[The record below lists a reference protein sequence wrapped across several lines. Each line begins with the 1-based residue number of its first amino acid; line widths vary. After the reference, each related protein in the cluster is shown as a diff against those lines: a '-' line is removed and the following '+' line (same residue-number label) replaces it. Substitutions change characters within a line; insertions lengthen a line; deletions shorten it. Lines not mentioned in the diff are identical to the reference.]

1 MSGKLSSAYY
11 HTGFSSSLLTSTLV
25 DRIFRPN
32 LLEQS
37 CEAVIDFLSTKQSPP
52 VPDFDVQAKSFLAEH
67 IFDLVKLLCTPFLP
81 ASISDLVSR
90 VSHSLPEKLRPSQKR
105 LDEFR
110 LATERGARK
119 WQFCIPAD
127 KIVLQLR
134 TAEGRMDTCTATFF
148 VLLVESILRCIV
160 QATFDYRSKITK
172 VSGSITV
179 TDIQHIISLLGIT
192 DGPSGGVKTSL
203 PFIHRRLG
211 SYEGCLK
218 DLQCFLNAS
227 GDQLAMIIRVFYEPL
242 NDILTDLARMPQTVL
257 DRGGSPEALEPVFP
271 PASLCPV
278 ARSASTALAVL
289 NSAKSLFTD
298 MSILSEAAD
307 DAFDN
312 TSHMLKYCLQE
323 PAEEDLF
330 QGFAYY
336 ADTFFGEDCNQWISV
351 LSETPSVIFA
361 LHRFQGHMVRTILEQ
376 VSLRRA
382 PEMELRFVDPH
393 ICNLCRSIN
402 DHLRSDSEQQNSS
415 NSCASSGESSVP
427 VRPSDTITACIPVPL
442 SGALFSR
449 PLRQHHSQQRQRGLR
464 KDSVQRM
471 TGHPSRLSPQLHPY
485 ESSVWHVSASPS
497 PPPAT
502 TTGSTPTSSC
512 AAATTTTTAIT
523 TASMVTAPASSASS
537 ACSSVHD
544 GSPPVLPAAPSSS
557 LSPPTPASSYSS
569 AASSATSRALFLE
582 QRYSAPFGGGSKTC
596 SQMVIAFRYF
606 LPRLLLMPAY
616 QILYLADLLDALCTF
631 SCANVQEQAI
641 LREVSS
647 MLYKTRKAVMQSLSN
662 PGVEEWTSM
671 HLTRLSSLLE
681 TPLTLHPASR
691 LPPDARAKLEEVIQS
706 ARSSNETIDCHI
718 SASDFIMSG
727 TVQLRQNSRTELADR
742 AGYLFTDCLLLFKR
756 HPQPRRGLGTV
767 ALAAAAAAAAT
778 VSASTS
784 VSSPGGLANSA
795 AASMAA
801 IAAGGISLKK
811 CIPLFHFHLIDLG
824 MEVLDSC
831 ETLFLFELEYWKEVN
846 VVKRPVPQT
855 LPALPGAASE
865 RVSATMPTQASSI
878 SPTSEDPGN
887 INSLG
892 HRNPGSSITLVS
904 GTGFSSGVDTL
915 PAADVA
921 ASSPVKR
928 VVFCFRTADAKADW
942 LGTMIA
948 LQTKRLFR
956 RYLRE
961 LPKQEIPLVLPDP
974 EVYCFTRPDTVNTI
988 QFERPQVDSSAE
1000 IPVIKAATITKLI
1013 ERMTYHAYYDSKSI
1027 RTFLQTY
1034 RRFLSPHDLLDL
1046 LIKRFNMPRPDF
1058 EGALQANIKSCRSFS
1073 DVASLIPRMELR
1085 FHSAY
1090 KRRIQYRVLS
1100 LITKWVRDSAYFK
1113 HDFSLDNALKNKLL
1127 NFLQTIETPALADSV
1142 ATITK
1147 CLRGERP
1154 RVVHTIV
1161 LKPPERLDLGLI
1173 QRSDQIRL
1181 TNVHPLELARQ
1192 VTLHEWELYSK
1203 IEFWEVNG
1211 KDKSNGPNL
1220 KNSLEFSNKFQRWLV
1235 LNIMSHES
1243 MEDRVIVLQRVA
1255 DLLLLFDALNNF
1267 QGIQEARAAVLSAPV
1282 YRLRNTFDVLM
1293 AKSKA
1298 HHRVLLQRLLASD
1311 TDSTEDVDSYMTD
1324 YHRRIHC
1331 IDPPAVPFIAVG
1343 GRTQLIHLEHKVPN
1357 YVNPLR
1363 LPERAEGA
1371 NVPSSPTAQQGP
1383 DGVEGGVSEERH
1395 SSPES
1400 SNLLINFFKCQQIAD
1415 LVEHYL
1421 SFQNTPFNLQPD
1433 PVIQELLENLDPLGL
1448 AGVPD
1453 EAAFEDLMFQQ
1464 SLAIQPREQC
1474 TTSSGGGITNDSHQ
1488 GAFDITDSSF
1498 VVSRPLSATEIRVAA
1513 LLNAAP
1519 IYVNMVTDSKEFK
1532 QLVAVT
1538 SSAASVDAIQSA
1550 ATTVPSTAAGSFSH
1564 FSRRGRGGSL
1574 NRRGNCE
1581 NSSVEASSTLPSHR
1595 HSFHSPFRECGQYS
1609 RPMSRNL
1616 TSPTSPPHNAAME
1629 DSVTAMGGTKDPS
1642 TSGATPPPQSCLIL
1656 PPPIPPKLFTRH
1668 RRYFRASPTDL
1679 TALTSSLNPDRT
1691 ASDVS
1696 SGDGDSLPPPP
1707 LPPHRLSYPERLK
1720 MCLEQPDYL
1729 PAAYP
1734 PASLGLHEVFDNADR
1749 IFLTGQPDSAGS
1761 TLDRGYQQQMPLD
1774 RQASA
1779 SSAPT
1784 VCDLRSQSPFGQ
1796 PPPRPP
1802 RPSRQVSS
1810 SSSGVP
1816 ADISDFTQF
1825 QGRLTPM
1832 SEGLGGLQHLPAT
1845 CPDIDLVPPLAVLSD
1860 RSPELPPRTNRERLQ
1875 PPPPPP
1881 LPASIGRQP
1890 QGTSPTLAASVDASV
1905 PPLPPRVCHHVLAFN
1920 QEDWLPPVP
1929 PKSQGRGPHLS
1940 PSPHS

>member
-1 MSGKLSSAYY
+1 MRTVLWPEMSGKLFSAYY
-11 HTGFSSSLLTSTLV
+11 HTGFSASLLTSTLV

-37 CEAVIDFLSTKQSPP
+37 CEAVIDFLSTQQSPP
-52 VPDFDVQAKSFLAEH
+52 VPDFDIQAKGFLAEH
-67 IFDLVKLLCTPFLP
+67 IFDLVKLLCTPSLP
-81 ASISDLVSR
+81 ACISDLVSR
-90 VSHSLPEKLRPSQKR
+90 VNHSLPEKLRPSQKR

-110 LATERGARK
+110 FATERGARK

-127 KIVLQLR
+127 KIILQLR
-134 TAEGRMDTCTATFF
+134 
-148 VLLVESILRCIV
+148 
-160 QATFDYRSKITK
+160 
-172 VSGSITV
+172 
-179 TDIQHIISLLGIT
+179 HIISLLGIT
-192 DGPSGGVKTSL
+192 DGPSGGIKTSL

-227 GDQLAMIIRVFYEPL
+227 GDQLSMIIRIFYEPL
-242 NDILTDLARMPQTVL
+242 NDVLTDLARMPQTVL
-257 DRGGSPEALEPVFP
+257 DQGGSPEALEPVLRP
-271 PASLCPV
+271 VSLYTV
-278 ARSASTALAVL
+278 ARAASTALAVL

-312 TSHMLKYCLQE
+312 TSHMLKYCLQVSVLSAFYMNTYCFAPKEQALIFPRTFQE

-336 ADTFFGEDCNQWISV
+336 ADSFFSEDCNQWISI
-351 LSETPSVIFA
+351 LSETPSAIFA
-361 LHRFQGHMVRTILEQ
+361 LHRFQGHMIRTILEQ

-393 ICNLCRSIN
+393 VCSLCRSIN
-402 DHLRSDSEQQNSS
+402 DYLRSDSEQQHSS
-415 NSCASSGESSVP
+415 NSCASSGESSAP
-427 VRPSDTITACIPVPL
+427 SRPSDTMTACIPVPL
-442 SGALFSR
+442 SETLLSR
-449 PLRQHHSQQRQRGLR
+449 PLRQHQSQQRQRGLR
-464 KDSVQRM
+464 KHSSQRM
-471 TGHPSRLSPQLHPY
+471 VGHPSRLSPQLHLC

-502 TTGSTPTSSC
+502 TASAIPTFSC
-512 AAATTTTTAIT
+512 ATTTA
-523 TASMVTAPASSASS
+523 APMVTAAASSTISSASS
-537 ACSSVHD
+537 ASSSVHD
-544 GSPPVLPAAPSSS
+544 GSPPVLPTAPSSS

-569 AASSATSRALFLE
+569 AASSVASRALLLE

-616 QILYLADLLDALCTF
+616 QLLYLADLLDALCTF

-647 MLYKTRKAVMQSLSN
+647 MLYKTRKSVMQNLSN

-671 HLTRLSSLLE
+671 HLPRLSSLLE
-681 TPLTLHPASR
+681 TPLTLQPASR
-691 LPPDARAKLEEVIQS
+691 LPPDARAKLEEVIQA
-706 ARSSNETIDCHI
+706 ARSSNETADCHI

-727 TVQLRQNSRTELADR
+727 MVQLRQHSRNELADR
-742 AGYLFTDCLLLFKR
+742 TGYLFTDCLLLFKR

-784 VSSPGGLANSA
+784 VSSGPGGLANSA

-801 IAAGGISLKK
+801 IAVGGISLKK

-824 MEVLDSC
+824 MEVLDNC

-846 VVKRPVPQT
+846 IVKRPVPQ
-855 LPALPGAASE
+855 ALSAIGGATSE
-865 RVSATMPTQASSI
+865 KVSATPQNQTSGILPTI
-878 SPTSEDPGN
+878 PTSEDSGN
-887 INSLG
+887 SNFLC
-892 HRNPGSSITLVS
+892 HRNAGSSITLVS
-904 GTGFSSGVDTL
+904 NASFATSVDAL
-915 PAADVA
+915 PAADF

-974 EVYCFTRPDTVNTI
+974 EVYCFTQPDTVNTI
-988 QFERPQVDSSAE
+988 QFEHPQVDSSAE

-1113 HDFSLDNALKNKLL
+1113 HDFSADNALKNRLL
-1127 NFLQTIETPALADSV
+1127 KFLQTIETPALADSV

-1181 TNVHPLELARQ
+1181 TNVNFALVSLSLPPSLPLSLLPPPPTHLQDSVWYIVHPLELARQ

-1298 HHRVLLQRLLASD
+1298 HHRTLLQRLLASD
-1311 TDSTEDVDSYMTD
+1311 LDSLEDVDAYMTD
-1324 YHRRIHC
+1324 YQRRIHC

-1343 GRTQLIHLEHKVPN
+1343 GRTQLIHLEHKIPN
-1357 YVNPLR
+1357 YVNPLKS
-1363 LPERAEGA
+1363 PEPVEVD
-1371 NVPSSPTAQQGP
+1371 NMPFSSSDAQQGP
-1383 DGVEGGVSEERH
+1383 DVSGGGVGDVGMSKERH
-1395 SSPES
+1395 TTPPES

-1421 SFQNTPFNLQPD
+1421 SFQNTPFNLQSD
-1433 PVIQELLENLDPLGL
+1433 PLIQELLENLDPLGL

-1464 SLAIQPREQC
+1464 SLAIQPREQSAG
-1474 TTSSGGGITNDSHQ
+1474 SSGGGGGTINDSRR

-1498 VVSRPLSATEIRVAA
+1498 VVSRPLSATEVRVAA

-1519 IYVNMVTDSKEFK
+1519 IYINMVTDSKEFK

-1538 SSAASVDAIQSA
+1538 ASASSVDAIQST
-1550 ATTVPSTAAGSFSH
+1550 ATTEPSTIATSFGH

-1574 NRRGNCE
+1574 NRRG
-1581 NSSVEASSTLPSHR
+1581 VLLLLQPLLYKTPAS
-1595 HSFHSPFRECGQYS
+1595 E
-1609 RPMSRNL
+1609 
-1616 TSPTSPPHNAAME
+1616 
-1629 DSVTAMGGTKDPS
+1629 K
-1642 TSGATPPPQSCLIL
+1642 SC
-1656 PPPIPPKLFTRH
+1656 FG
-1668 RRYFRASPTDL
+1668 
-1679 TALTSSLNPDRT
+1679 
-1691 ASDVS
+1691 DVS
-1696 SGDGDSLPPPP
+1696 S
-1707 LPPHRLSYPERLK
+1707 K
-1720 MCLEQPDYL
+1720 
-1729 PAAYP
+1729 
-1734 PASLGLHEVFDNADR
+1734 V
-1749 IFLTGQPDSAGS
+1749 
-1761 TLDRGYQQQMPLD
+1761 
-1774 RQASA
+1774 
-1779 SSAPT
+1779 
-1784 VCDLRSQSPFGQ
+1784 
-1796 PPPRPP
+1796 
-1802 RPSRQVSS
+1802 
-1810 SSSGVP
+1810 
-1816 ADISDFTQF
+1816 
-1825 QGRLTPM
+1825 
-1832 SEGLGGLQHLPAT
+1832 
-1845 CPDIDLVPPLAVLSD
+1845 
-1860 RSPELPPRTNRERLQ
+1860 
-1875 PPPPPP
+1875 
-1881 LPASIGRQP
+1881 
-1890 QGTSPTLAASVDASV
+1890 
-1905 PPLPPRVCHHVLAFN
+1905 HV
-1920 QEDWLPPVP
+1920 
-1929 PKSQGRGPHLS
+1929 
-1940 PSPHS
+1940 